1 MISTDDCQSNNVRL
15 SDDDIVMSPPPRL
28 QITRSHSSRKIV
40 IRDLELL
47 SHIRKIR
54 SEKE

>member
-15 SDDDIVMSPPPRL
+15 SDDDIVMSTPPRL